1 MWVVHWG
8 LLLRLSWRIWVCP
21 CEGQV
26 WRWCSCLGRRGS
38 DNSRYSVGSEGS
50 RKYSALEGYSNQY
63 WPIHSSILA
72 WRTPLPDRETWQAT
86 VHRVAKSQTRPKW
99 PCMHRHKI
107 FLPVA
112 ALPQW
117 ELNMK
122 VAQLPG
128 LQVPWWHQVCRN
140 TVCLYRRNYGPIR
153 VFLRASCSWRSEGL
167 FGQPFSVAP
176 PLQTLRG
183 LPCLGSFS
191 VVWHI
196 RHIEGPPLAGRLLPS
211 WRYTSWACT

>member
-1 MWVVHWG
+1 MWASQAVLVVKNSPTNAGDIRNMG
-8 LLLRLSWRIWVCP
+8 LIPGSGRSPGGRHGNPL
-21 CEGQV
+21 QY
-26 WRWCSCLGRRGS
+26 SCLENPRDRG
-38 DNSRYSVGSEGS
+38 
-50 RKYSALEGYSNQY
+50 A
-63 WPIHSSILA
+63 
-72 WRTPLPDRETWQAT
+72 WQAT
-86 VHRVAKSQTRPKW
+86 FHRVAKSQTRPKW

-183 LPCLGSFS
+183 LPCLGSFF
-191 VVWHI
+191 VFQHM
-196 RHIEGPPLAGRLLPS
+196 RHIERPP
-211 WRYTSWACT
+211 